1 MATWSEWPDSNRHI
15 WVGGPWSC
23 RWTTLAL
30 VRPTGNDPVPPR
42 WQRGMRP
49 PHPGRTWTGSS
60 PAPHVT
66 SVVKEPTLTSDGF
79 THTSNRRPARDSNPI
94 APAGE
99 NGVTARQRT
108 IRSYHSLATAPGFE
122 PGPTSS
128 GGSDAALHHAA
139 ARRSPRHR
147 QISRHLRRLS
157 GLVSLPKPTDEKKG
171 LLGVRP
177 RRPVPV

>member
-79 THTSNRRPARDSNPI
+79 THTSNRRATRDSNPI
-94 APAGE
+94 APAGRT
-99 NGVTARQRT
+99 GLRPAGGPSARTALWRQRQDLNPDPRALEARMLRYT
-108 IRSYHSLATAPGFE
+108 TLPHVDRHVAVRSRD
-122 PGPTSS
+122 TSGVCRAWS
-128 GGSDAALHHAA
+128 PYQ
-139 ARRSPRHR
+139 RR
-147 QISRHLRRLS
+147 Q
-157 GLVSLPKPTDEKKG
+157 TKKKAF
-171 LLGVRP
+171 
-177 RRPVPV
+177 

>member
-66 SVVKEPTLTSDGF
+66 SVVKEPTLTSDRL
-79 THTSNRRPARDSNPI
+79 THTSNWRAARDSNPI
-94 APAGE
+94 APMGRTGLRPASGPSAR
-99 NGVTARQRT
+99 TALWRQRQDLNPDP
-108 IRSYHSLATAPGFE
+108 RALEARMLR
-122 PGPTSS
+122 
-128 GGSDAALHHAA
+128 LHHAA
-139 ARRSPRHR
+139 TRRSLPHH
-147 QISRHLRRLS
+147 QASRHLRCLS
-157 GLVSLPKPTDEKKG
+157 GRSPWPAPATKKKAF
-171 LLGVRP
+171 
-177 RRPVPV
+177 